1 MTQLS
6 RRALLASGT
15 ALGLG
20 LAAGPALAQT
30 PAAPAAPPPGR
41 GPGRGPAPPPSLERM
56 DPALDALID
65 ITSPIEKIDS
75 DSFQWCE
82 GPVWVGGADGY
93 LLASDPRANQIMQ
106 YRPGSG
112 MSVWLHPSGL
122 QTPVDPALYREPGTN
137 GLFLGRGG
145 LVASDSG
152 TCAIVHIDIATK
164 RRTILADRFEGK
176 RFNSTNDVV
185 VSPTTGMIYFTD
197 PPYGLVNKATPEQRG
212 QYISPL
218 REMDYMGVFQLAPDN
233 SVKLL
238 GKYNLPNGIG
248 ISPDGRTL
256 YSTDSTLGWIAH
268 SLDAQGNKVS
278 ERVLI
283 DLKGENIG
291 PRGDGMKVDAAG
303 NLWISG
309 DSGLGIFNPQGHR
322 LGRIRIAGSAPNCE
336 FGADGYLYIP
346 NGTGMLR
353 VKVKAKKIASRV
365 SRE

>member
-1 MTQLS
+1 MSQLS
-6 RRALLASGT
+6 RRAMLASGT

-20 LAAGPALAQT
+20 LGSALAQQAPA
-30 PAAPAAPPPGR
+30 PAAPAAPGR
-41 GPGRGPAPPPSLERM
+41 GPGRGPAPPPSIERM

-65 ITSPIEKIDS
+65 VSSPIEKIDS
-75 DSFQWCE
+75 NSFQWCE
-82 GPVWVGGADGY
+82 GPVWVGGPDGI

-106 YRPGSG
+106 YKPGAG
-112 MSVWLHPSGL
+112 LSVWLHPSGL
-122 QTPVDPALYREPGTN
+122 QTPADPAIFREPGTN

-145 LVASDSG
+145 IVAADSG
-152 TCAIVHIDIATK
+152 TRAIVAIDVATK
-164 RRTILADRFEGK
+164 RRTVLADRFEGK
-176 RFNSTNDVV
+176 RFNSPNDVI

-197 PPYGLVNKATPEQRG
+197 PPYGLVNTAKAQQRG
-212 QYISPL
+212 EYNNPA
-218 REMDYMGVFQLAPDN
+218 REMDYMGVFQLTPDN
-233 SVKLL
+233 TVKLI

-256 YSTDSTLGWIAH
+256 YSTDGTQGWLAH
-268 SLDAQGNKVS
+268 ALDARGNKLS
-278 ERVLI
+278 ERVFI
-283 DLKGENIG
+283 DMKAQNIM

-322 LGRIRIAGSAPNCE
+322 LGRIRIFGSAPNCE

-353 VKVKAKKIASRV
+353 VKVKAKKIAVRT
-365 SRE
+365 